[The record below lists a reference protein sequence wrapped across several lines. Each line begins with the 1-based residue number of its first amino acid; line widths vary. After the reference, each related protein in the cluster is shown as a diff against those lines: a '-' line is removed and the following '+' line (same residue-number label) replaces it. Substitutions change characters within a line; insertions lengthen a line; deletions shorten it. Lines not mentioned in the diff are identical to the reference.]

1 MMAMKWNAN
10 MNEANTVLT
19 PDVLIIGA
27 GPSGAAAASLLRQY
41 GYQVLVLER
50 QHFPRFSIGESLLPQ
65 SMAFLEEAGL
75 LDAVNQ
81 AAPEFGFQF
90 KNGAAFL
97 RGNERTH
104 FDFTDKFTA
113 GPGTTWQ
120 IKRAPFDHVLAKQAA
135 AYGADIRYG
144 HTVTA
149 VDVGGEQALV
159 DVQTEDGATYQVQ
172 PKFMLDASGFGRVLP
187 KLLDL
192 ESPSNF
198 PLRRAVFTHIAD
210 HFDPAEFDRNKILI
224 SVHQHHPKA
233 WFWNIPFADGRCS
246 FGVVAET
253 DFYAQFG
260 DLALDDLLPAILA
273 SEPSLSKLLARAE
286 FDTPVREIVGY
297 SANVNSLTGR
307 HFDLLGNAGE
317 FLDPVFSSGVT
328 IALKSASLCAPLL
341 HRQLQGGSV
350 DWHNEYEVPLRRGI
364 KVFRAYVEAWYEG
377 SFQDVVFAVK
387 PQDEVKRMV
396 CSLLAGYAWDESN
409 PMNNNS
415 VRRLATLAEIC
426 RDGRA
431 QDAQG

>member
-1 MMAMKWNAN
+1 

-172 PKFMLDASGFGRVLP
+172 PKFM
-187 KLLDL
+187 
-192 ESPSNF
+192 
-198 PLRRAVFTHIAD
+198 
-210 HFDPAEFDRNKILI
+210 
-224 SVHQHHPKA
+224 
-233 WFWNIPFADGRCS
+233 
-246 FGVVAET
+246 
-253 DFYAQFG
+253 
-260 DLALDDLLPAILA
+260 
-273 SEPSLSKLLARAE
+273 
-286 FDTPVREIVGY
+286 
-297 SANVNSLTGR
+297 
-307 HFDLLGNAGE
+307 
-317 FLDPVFSSGVT
+317 
-328 IALKSASLCAPLL
+328 
-341 HRQLQGGSV
+341 
-350 DWHNEYEVPLRRGI
+350 
-364 KVFRAYVEAWYEG
+364 
-377 SFQDVVFAVK
+377 
-387 PQDEVKRMV
+387 
-396 CSLLAGYAWDESN
+396 
-409 PMNNNS
+409 
-415 VRRLATLAEIC
+415 
-426 RDGRA
+426 
-431 QDAQG
+431 

>member
-1 MMAMKWNAN
+1 MRKTNH
-10 MNEANTVLT
+10 MNKATTVLT

-65 SMAFLEEAGL
+65 SMVFLEEAGL
-75 LDAVNQ
+75 LAAVEQ
-81 AAPEFGFQF
+81 AVPEFGFQF

-104 FDFTDKFTA
+104 FDFSDKFTA

-135 AYGADIRYG
+135 AYGAEIRYG

-149 VDVGGEQALV
+149 VDVAGELPSADVV
-159 DVQTEDGATYQVQ
+159 DEDGFAYQVR
-172 PKFMLDASGFGRVLP
+172 PRFILDASGFGRVLP

-198 PLRRAVFTHIAD
+198 PVRRAVFTHIAD

-224 SVHQHHPKA
+224 SVHQQHPQA
-233 WFWNIPFADGRCS
+233 WFWNIPFSDGRCS

-273 SEPSLSKLLARAE
+273 SEPSLSQLLSRAE

-307 HFDLLGNAGE
+307 HFALLGNAGE

-341 HRQLQGGSV
+341 HRLLQGGSV
-350 DWHNEYEVPLRRGI
+350 DWQAEYEQPLRRGI
-364 KVFRAYVEAWYEG
+364 KVFRAYVEAWYDG
-377 SFQDVVFAVK
+377 SFQDVVFAVD

-415 VRRLATLAEIC
+415 VKRLATLAEIC

-431 QDAQG
+431 ARDVQGRA

>member
-1 MMAMKWNAN
+1 M
-10 MNEANTVLT
+10 
-19 PDVLIIGA
+19 
-27 GPSGAAAASLLRQY
+27 
-41 GYQVLVLER
+41 
-50 QHFPRFSIGESLLPQ
+50 
-65 SMAFLEEAGL
+65 
-75 LDAVNQ
+75 
-81 AAPEFGFQF
+81 
-90 KNGAAFL
+90 
-97 RGNERTH
+97 
-104 FDFTDKFTA
+104 
-113 GPGTTWQ
+113 
-120 IKRAPFDHVLAKQAA
+120 
-135 AYGADIRYG
+135 
-144 HTVTA
+144 
-149 VDVGGEQALV
+149 
-159 DVQTEDGATYQVQ
+159 Q
-172 PKFMLDASGFGRVLP
+172 PKFILDASGFGRVLP

-307 HFDLLGNAGE
+307 HFALLGNAGE

-350 DWHNEYEVPLRRGI
+350 DWQNEYELPLRRGI

-415 VRRLATLAEIC
+415 IKRLATLAEIC